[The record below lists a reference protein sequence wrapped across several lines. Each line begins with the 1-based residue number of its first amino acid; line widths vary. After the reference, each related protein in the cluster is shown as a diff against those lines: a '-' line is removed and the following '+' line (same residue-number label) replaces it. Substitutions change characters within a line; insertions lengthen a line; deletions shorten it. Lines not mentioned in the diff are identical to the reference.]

1 MITVQGFTFG
11 PFEENTYVLFDESK
25 ECVIIDPGCSNK
37 SEQEDVVQFISDEG
51 LKPVKLLNT
60 HCHVDHVLGN
70 SFISF
75 TLSSTSTLAKR
86 SSVLFPLRSGS
97 SKLLVFGIR

>member
-37 SEQEDVVQFISDEG
+37 SEQEDLVQFIRDEG

-70 SFISF
+70 SFI
-75 TLSSTSTLAKR
+75 AGKYN
-86 SSVLFPLRSGS
+86 
-97 SKLLVFGIR
+97 LLLEIHKDALET